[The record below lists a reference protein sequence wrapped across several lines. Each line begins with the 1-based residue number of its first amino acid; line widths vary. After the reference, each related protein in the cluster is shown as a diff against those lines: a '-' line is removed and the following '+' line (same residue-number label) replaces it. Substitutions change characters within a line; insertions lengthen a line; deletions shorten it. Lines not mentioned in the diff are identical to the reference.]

1 MSSKLKQ
8 DRVLSGVIK
17 TSVVIAL
24 FMAALSFAPALS
36 CLTTPPG
43 PDSVEE
49 GMEQKLPKRTFG
61 QCVEL
66 APPSHQRLPV
76 GIGLMALIVAAGAGV
91 GRRGLKGTSADK
103 REQEMA
109 TVEMKRKTMRIESVQ
124 QFDRDLR
131 GHGQLN
137 VDAIDVSQEL
147 DLQATPVQTANETQ
161 SHAGSP
167 TLMDMV
173 AIQIDTIKERE
184 ERSRVERVTI
194 EGFYCPRRLLGKP
207 IIYVDP
213 RHEASSD
220 RVTGEDSGSL
230 ELPFKTIS
238 AALLMAEEVVSK
250 TNIPVQVRVMPGV
263 YQEALKIP
271 SKVSVLNHR
280 MPGDGGLEEHLAWLT
295 RQQEVDHPE
304 RVTIFAPPSAR
315 IAVFFEVG
323 TRQGLYGCHVISRD
337 GISQVGLGNERSTEL
352 MVRTCV
358 FSGFKLGG
366 VQLNKAGGETQGL
379 EVKLEGCHFNENE
392 ALKGGAV
399 AIRESF
405 VVVHH
410 CVFERNVASSGGA
423 IFASEPRGTLTI
435 TYSKFYKNKAK
446 ADEVIE
452 SHAEEVPLKSWFE
465 CSGRGGAIGVERG
478 TIKLAMCELRTN
490 GASNAGGALSLVSSR
505 ALLQGG
511 AGQQELVMRG
521 NRARQGGAIFMVG
534 SRKAPST
541 LKGTQL
547 LFEQNLGQS
556 LGGAIGLVGTS
567 VIQLAQSRFMGNIA
581 QGPDSLGGGVGCL
594 LGAEFLGDEVT
605 FQANKAQGAGG
616 ALAARNGSVRLKSC
630 VLQDNYCEEGR
641 GAGLYLES
649 LAGARLDKLLEHGEL
664 KVPFVLKLKDVEFL
678 GNIAAKAPSA
688 LFVGNMV
695 KVSTLPIDMELAG
708 AIQAR
713 GNSVTGQANSE
724 AVAVVWAGERRLGQG
739 QLDAQRIMLG

>member
-8 DRVLSGVIK
+8 DRLLAGVIK
-17 TSVVIAL
+17 ASVVIAL

-36 CLTTPPG
+36 CLNEPAAPTAP
-43 PDSVEE
+43 E
-49 GMEQKLPKRTFG
+49 GEGAQEPLKRTFG
-61 QCVEL
+61 QCMEL

-76 GIGLMALIVAAGAGV
+76 GIGLMALIAAAGAAV
-91 GRRGLKGTSADK
+91 GRRGLKGTAADK
-103 REQEMA
+103 REQELSTM
-109 TVEMKRKTMRIESVQ
+109 EMKRKTVRIEAVEQ
-124 QFDRDLR
+124 LDRDLR
-131 GHGQLN
+131 GHGK
-137 VDAIDVSQEL
+137 VRVEAIDVSQEL
-147 DLQATPVQTANETQ
+147 DLQATPVQAAQEHQ
-161 SHAGSP
+161 AHAGSP

-173 AIQIDTIKERE
+173 AIQLDTIKERE
-184 ERSRVERVTI
+184 ELSRVERVTI

-207 IIYVDP
+207 ILYVDP
-213 RHEASSD
+213 KHEASSD

-238 AALLMAEEVVSK
+238 AALLMAEDVVNK
-250 TNIPVQVRVMPGV
+250 TGMPVQVRVMPGV
-263 YQEALKIP
+263 YQEALKVP

-315 IAVFFEVG
+315 IAVFFDVG

-366 VQLNKAGGETQGL
+366 VQLNKAGGETAGL

-392 ALKGGAV
+392 ALKGGAI
-399 AIRESF
+399 AIKESF

-410 CVFERNVASSGGA
+410 CVFDRNVASSGGA

-452 SHAEEVPLKSWFE
+452 AHAEEVALKSWFE

-478 TIKLAMCELRTN
+478 TVKLAMCELRTN

-505 ALLQGG
+505 ALLQG

-534 SRKAPST
+534 SKNAPST

-567 VIQLAQSRFMGNIA
+567 VAQLAQSRLVGNTA
-581 QGPDSLGGGVGCL
+581 QGPESLGGGVGCL

-616 ALAARNGSVRLKSC
+616 ALAARNGSARLKGC
-630 VLQDNYCEEGR
+630 VLQDNYCEQGR

-695 KVSTLPIDMELAG
+695 KVPTLPIDMELAG
-708 AIQAR
+708 SIQAR

-724 AVAVVWAGERRLGQG
+724 AVAVVWSGERRLGQA
-739 QLDAQRIMLG
+739 QLQAQRIMLG

>member
-8 DRVLSGVIK
+8 DRLLAGVIK
-17 TSVVIAL
+17 AGVVIAL

-36 CLTTPPG
+36 CLNEPAAPTAP
-43 PDSVEE
+43 E
-49 GMEQKLPKRTFG
+49 GEGAQEPLKRTFG
-61 QCVEL
+61 QCMEL

-76 GIGLMALIVAAGAGV
+76 GIGLMALIAAAGAAV
-91 GRRGLKGTSADK
+91 GRRGLKGTAADK
-103 REQEMA
+103 REQELSTM
-109 TVEMKRKTMRIESVQ
+109 EMKRKTVRIEAVE
-124 QFDRDLR
+124 QFDRDVR
-131 GHGQLN
+131 GHGQLK
-137 VDAIDVSQEL
+137 VEAIDVSQEL
-147 DLQATPVQTANETQ
+147 DLQATPVQAAHEHQ

-184 ERSRVERVTI
+184 ELSRVERVTI

-207 IIYVDP
+207 ILYVDP
-213 RHEASSD
+213 KHEASSD

-238 AALLMAEEVVSK
+238 AALLMAEDVVNK
-250 TNIPVQVRVMPGV
+250 TGIPVQVRVMPGV

-315 IAVFFEVG
+315 IAVFFDVG

-366 VQLNKAGGETQGL
+366 VQLNKAGGETAGL

-392 ALKGGAV
+392 ALKGGAI

-410 CVFERNVASSGGA
+410 CVFDRNIASSGGA

-446 ADEVIE
+446 ADEVIKA
-452 SHAEEVPLKSWFE
+452 HAEEVALKSWFE

-478 TIKLAMCELRTN
+478 TVKLAMCELRTN

-505 ALLQGG
+505 ALLQGTS
-511 AGQQELVMRG
+511 QQELVMRG

-534 SRKAPST
+534 NKNAPST

-567 VIQLAQSRFMGNIA
+567 VAQVAQSRLVGNIA
-581 QGPDSLGGGVGCL
+581 QGPEILGGGVGCL

-616 ALAARNGSVRLKSC
+616 ALAARNGSARLKGC
-630 VLQDNYCEEGR
+630 VLQDNYCEQGR

-695 KVSTLPIDMELAG
+695 KVPTLPIDMELAG
-708 AIQAR
+708 SIQAR

-724 AVAVVWAGERRLGQG
+724 AVAVVWSGERRLGQA
-739 QLDAQRIMLG
+739 QLQAQRIMLG